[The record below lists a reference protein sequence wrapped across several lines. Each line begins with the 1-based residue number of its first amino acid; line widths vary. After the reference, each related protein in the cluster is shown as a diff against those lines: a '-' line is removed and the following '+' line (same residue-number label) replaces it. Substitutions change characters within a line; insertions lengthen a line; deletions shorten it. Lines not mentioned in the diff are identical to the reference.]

1 MLMTVIRI
9 VLCIATMAMIM
20 LGRKLIYAKEE
31 GEVSKKSL
39 KRNEN
44 QTVISFVLAVI
55 FAILLIITLFIN
67 MHALNMP
74 IMIMFT
80 LSICFIGKYFPQKP
94 DIYSIGIAFMCMT
107 IFFVVA
113 PKQ

>member
-1 MLMTVIRI
+1 MLMTVLRI
-9 VLCIATMAMIM
+9 VLCIATMAMIT
-20 LGRKLIYAKEE
+20 LGRKLFYAKQE
-31 GEVSKKSL
+31 GEVNKKNQQ
-39 KRNEN
+39 RNEN

-55 FAILLIITLFIN
+55 FAILFMITLFIN
-67 MHALNMP
+67 IHALNIP

-94 DIYSIGIAFMCMT
+94 DIYSIGLAFMCMT
-107 IFFVVA
+107 IFFIVV